1 MFEKYSLYAWF
12 CGKFVQVIHIHYLP
26 RRFLKLHASRWRIF
40 KSPRY
45 PPPWSAGGLLVE
57 SRWIVGDMPT
67 NANCRWSADR
77 NREKSVEGRQ
87 SRKAGGVTA
96 IVKSSWCVDEIE
108 VSTSLGDNRVYVR
121 EAEFWGF
128 FIYFFY
134 SPSTHIADFWFSKL
148 PPDKLIIFV
157 IFPRW
162 TLCLHLRCQPPGILE
177 H

>member
-1 MFEKYSLYAWF
+1 MTMHIQLTFVNSFNHYRHCPIEIADIQNNS
-12 CGKFVQVIHIHYLP
+12 KFGSIHYLP
-26 RRFLKLHASRWRIF
+26 RGFLKLHASRWRIF

-121 EAEFWGF
+121 EAEFFLFSINTHRGF
-128 FIYFFY
+128 
-134 SPSTHIADFWFSKL
+134 
-148 PPDKLIIFV
+148 LIF
-157 IFPRW
+157 
-162 TLCLHLRCQPPGILE
+162 
-177 H
+177 